1 MSQTTNQPDIQA
13 IQRRT
18 VRVLT
23 AGQVFSGFGL
33 GSTLSIGSLLAQ
45 QLSGTTAWA
54 GAAATFST
62 LGAATWAIPLARRA
76 NARGRRVA
84 LATGAAIA
92 ISGASL
98 IIAATALNFFPLLL
112 VALFLLGAG
121 SATGLQARFAATD
134 LPASKSTGRDL
145 SIVVWATTVGAVV
158 GPNLFGP
165 GEALGALLGLP
176 EMTGPFFVTILS
188 QLTATCIFWFGLRPD
203 PLQTAQKLGDAKAA
217 KPKLSIGTAIQTLR
231 EYPRAAYAVATIAL
245 SHMVMVS
252 VMSMTPAHLEQHG
265 ASLVVVG
272 FTISVHIAGMYAFSP
287 IFGILSDKIGQIQT
301 VILGQAIYI
310 AALLFAGIGME
321 DKQSVLLGLFLLGL
335 GWSAATVSAAALLT
349 TTLPREQK
357 TNVQGMSDSLMN
369 LSGALGGAVAGSI
382 MTALMFVGLNLA
394 AMVPVSVILILTGL
408 TLLRDRREKN
418 AAGKDVDPDQNLS
431 TAFLD

>member
-1 MSQTTNQPDIQA
+1 VSQTTQQPDLQA
-13 IQRRT
+13 IQRKT

-33 GSTLSIGSLLAQ
+33 GSTLSIGSLLALE
-45 QLSGTTAWA
+45 LSGTTAWA

-76 NARGRRVA
+76 YARGRRVA

-92 ISGASL
+92 ITGASL
-98 IIAATALNFFPLLL
+98 IITATALKFFPLLL

-134 LPASKSTGRDL
+134 LPANKSTARDL

-165 GEALGALLGLP
+165 GEILGAWLGLP
-176 EMTGPFFVTILS
+176 EMTGPFFITILS
-188 QLTATCIFWFGLRPD
+188 QITATCIFWFGLRPD

-231 EYPRAAYAVATIAL
+231 EHPVAAYAVATIAL

-265 ASLVVVG
+265 ASLAVVG
-272 FTISVHIAGMYAFSP
+272 FTISIHIGGMYAFSP
-287 IFGILSDKIGQIQT
+287 IFGWLADKFGKIKTVLIGQT
-301 VILGQAIYI
+301 IYV

-321 DKQSVLLGLFLLGL
+321 NEQSVLLGLFLLGL
-335 GWSAATVSAAALLT
+335 GWSASTVSASALLSSS
-349 TTLPREQK
+349 LPAEQK

-382 MTALMFVGLNLA
+382 MAALMFVGLNLS
-394 AMVPVSVILILTGL
+394 AMAPVSLILIFTGL
-408 TLLRDRREKN
+408 TLLRGRRESRSKN
-418 AAGKDVDPDQNLS
+418 TTELENP
-431 TAFLD
+431 TTPYM